1 MVKVNGL
8 YTVVG
13 VISWGMGPKSPPKTE
28 NEKATENCGAVAV
41 YTKVAKYLDFI
52 NSIN

>member
-1 MVKVNGL
+1 MVKVNEF

-13 VISWGMGPKSPPKTE
+13 VISWGIGPKTPPKTE
-28 NEKATENCGAVAV
+28 NEKVTKDCGAVAV